1 MKDSGNDFVSL
12 SGARRPSMRQSD
24 GNMVFPSDG
33 RSPVRRSSMRATDG
47 YAHDDEPQG
56 GGQGASLGRRSSMR
70 ATEGN
75 LEIADDHIER
85 HIARTLAIAASRRRA
100 SLMQVGDT
108 IYKVMDGL
116 ACAEL

>member
-1 MKDSGNDFVSL
+1 
-12 SGARRPSMRQSD
+12 
-24 GNMVFPSDG
+24 
-33 RSPVRRSSMRATDG
+33 MRATDG